1 MEKEKPAHPYP
12 PPREGR
18 NEEMHEEDD
27 RNNEPIPHQKGME
40 ERSWE
45 QRFRG
50 IQQELSHMKEA
61 VKG

>member
-1 MEKEKPAHPYP
+1 MEKEKPAELGSVIPTH

-50 IQQELSHMKEA
+50 IQ
-61 VKG
+61 